1 MITVTF
7 QPNYG
12 DEGLFIVTRP
22 GSNLFGRIGS
32 TARSTVFHCPSVAT
46 FFKFTDVGGS
56 DITNVAQK
64 PMALMDAFLRWTQP
78 GDVIAD
84 FGAGSGSLLSAAICG
99 RHGGRSG
106 IVKLS
111 YVCIHGYVTR
121 VFDIIIILFPVLCL
135 ENNADQF
142 ALMTAR
148 VQHLEKANWKD
159 RPSLVDELKPVT
171 FPPLVP
177 AVQPDWNIAIKQ
189 TGEVY
194 NNFDVTFSDRKRIF
208 IYMITV

>member
-1 MITVTF
+1 MLLTQTRWLHRLIFVIPNLVNYIVTTIIVTF

-12 DEGLFIVTRP
+12 DEGLFIVTRQ

-46 FFKFTDVGGS
+46 FFKFTDAGGS

-111 YVCIHGYVTR
+111 LRLHTWIRGSCV
-121 VFDIIIILFPVLCL
+121 
-135 ENNADQF
+135 
-142 ALMTAR
+142 
-148 VQHLEKANWKD
+148 
-159 RPSLVDELKPVT
+159 
-171 FPPLVP
+171 
-177 AVQPDWNIAIKQ
+177 
-189 TGEVY
+189 
-194 NNFDVTFSDRKRIF
+194 
-208 IYMITV
+208 